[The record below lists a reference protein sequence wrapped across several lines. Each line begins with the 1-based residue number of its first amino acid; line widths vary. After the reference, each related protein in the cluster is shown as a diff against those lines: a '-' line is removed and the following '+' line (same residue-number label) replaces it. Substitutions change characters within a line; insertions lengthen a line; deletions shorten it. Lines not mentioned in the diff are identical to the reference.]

1 LAQSENV
8 GQIDKATTHNE
19 ALAAI
24 DLLIG
29 AAVEGVLVDTPPA
42 SPVIGDCYIIGG
54 APTGAWAGNALALA
68 GYTAGGWRF
77 MPAIEGMCA
86 TDKSSGQVASFVGGS
101 WEIGHVRASK
111 LSVDGD
117 QVVGVRLTAV
127 TNPVGGTTVD
137 TEARAAI
144 ANILARL
151 RTHGLID
158 P

>member
-1 LAQSENV
+1 MFNWFGRKGAPDTVSCAYAPPPWLAGAHEEGFAQS
-8 GQIDKATTHNE
+8 
-19 ALAAI
+19 
-24 DLLIG
+24 
-29 AAVEGVLVDTPPA
+29 
-42 SPVIGDCYIIGG
+42 
-54 APTGAWAGNALALA
+54 
-68 GYTAGGWRF
+68 
-77 MPAIEGMCA
+77 IEGMCA